1 MAELSYEEYEELLK
15 NPNNQRILRAIQ
27 FAEGTYGK
35 GYDSY
40 RVMYGGSLAPNLTK
54 HPDTVIRGGK
64 GRPNSAAAGAYQFM
78 PGTWQ
83 AGMNRLGPENF
94 PVGNQ
99 FNPKAQDIVALS
111 LVRQRLLDAGLGGL
125 AALNRAGFTRE
136 ISNALAPE
144 WASFPTF
151 SGKSY
156 YPNQSVKKF
165 SDIQAAYG
173 ASEPTGSPPPLAPTT
188 ASATD
193 QFEAARRRQEY
204 LDNYFRYPYQ
214 APLID
219 PEEYRQIGAPKV
231 IKSVQKGNQFAGD
244 VVNAIKASI
253 FGSVLSK
260 TPINPMSSINA
271 GINYALPRTAL
282 RGLLK

>member
-1 MAELSYEEYEELLK
+1 MAQLSYQDYVQLLG
-15 NPNNQRILRAIQ
+15 NPNNQRLLRAIRH
-27 FAEGTYGK
+27 AEGTERG

-40 RVMYGGSLAPNLTK
+40 RVMYGGGLAPNLTK
-54 HPDTVIRGGK
+54 HPDTVIRGGE

-78 PGTWQ
+78 PDTWRS
-83 AGMNRLGPENF
+83 AMNNLGPENF

-99 FNPKAQDIVALS
+99 FNPEAQDIVALY
-111 LVRQRLLDAGLGGL
+111 LARQRLLPLGGL
-125 AALNRAGFTRE
+125 AALDRAGITPE

-151 SGKSY
+151 SGQSY
-156 YPNQSVKKF
+156 YPKQSVKKL
-165 SDIQAAYG
+165 SAIQAAYG
-173 ASEPTGSPPPLAPTT
+173 ASEPMGPPPPLAPTT
-188 ASATD
+188 APATE

-204 LDNYFRYPYQ
+204 LENYARYPFQ

-219 PEEYRQIGAPKV
+219 PKEYREIGAPKV
-231 IKSVQKGNQFAGD
+231 KKSVQKGNQFAD
-244 VVNAIKASI
+244 DMVNAIKASI
-253 FGSVLSK
+253 LGSVLTG
-260 TPINPMSSINA
+260 TPLNPMSSINA

>member
-1 MAELSYEEYEELLK
+1 MAQLDYQEYVQLLK
-15 NPNNQRILRAIQ
+15 DPNNQRLLRSIR
-27 FAEGTYGK
+27 FGEGTERG

-40 RVMYGGSLAPNLTK
+40 RVMYGGGLAPNLTK
-54 HPDTVIRGGK
+54 HPDTVVRGGE

-83 AGMNRLGPENF
+83 AAMNRLGPENF
-94 PVGNQ
+94 PVGRQ
-99 FNPKAQDIVALS
+99 FNPEAQDVVALS
-111 LVRQRLLDAGLGGL
+111 LARQRLLPLGGL
-125 AALNRAGFTRE
+125 AALNKAGITPE

-151 SGKSY
+151 SGQSY
-156 YPNQSVKKF
+156 YPNQSVKKL
-165 SDIQAAYG
+165 SGIQAAFGG
-173 ASEPTGSPPPLAPTT
+173 AEPLTGPPPLAPTT
-188 ASATD
+188 APATE

-204 LDNYFRYPYQ
+204 LDNYARYTYQ

-219 PEEYRQIGAPKV
+219 PEEYRQTGAPKV
-231 IKSVQKGNQFAGD
+231 KESVQKGNQFAGD

-253 FGSVLSK
+253 LGSVLSG